1 MSIKKCLTLVATVL
15 SIKELLKIILAVA
28 FRPINSD
35 VLLNSSF
42 DDISK
47 NAESHNTKNSRC

>member
-1 MSIKKCLTLVATVL
+1 MSIKKYLTLVATVL